1 MRGRGIYRG
10 WWVVSVPF
18 LATALSVGAG
28 QYGFGLFIEPLED
41 NFGWNRS
48 QISAALSFTAFG
60 SLIAPLLGR
69 VMDRHGSKYILAGS
83 LGLIAVSYMLR
94 PFMTELWHW
103 YALSFI
109 QYLGAGA
116 GFLPAGRLVGIWF
129 EHNRGRVM
137 GITAMGANF
146 GGLVMP
152 PFLGLILPILMWQ
165 GAYLVLA
172 FISVALIIYALAVI
186 SEGHGVPGTDDE
198 TGEPPTLETQPV
210 LAGWTLK
217 EALHST
223 AFYAITLSIMLG
235 SFTYSAILPQIITHL
250 TDEGVSLRIASLAL
264 STFAIFGMTGK
275 LMMGILAERI
285 TARYALMM
293 NLSGQALFLILMIW
307 AGSPVI
313 MWVSVP
319 LYGYFSG
326 AFGALFPLVVQS
338 AFGIRHYGS
347 IMGTIG
353 LTNMVSFGIGPI
365 LAGASFDLTGSYR
378 MAFIT
383 VAVLF
388 LVGALSLTQAKAP
401 KPVP

>member
-1 MRGRGIYRG
+1 M
-10 WWVVSVPF
+10 VSVPF

-48 QISAALSFTAFG
+48 QISASLSFTAFG

-69 VMDRHGSKYILAGS
+69 VMDRHGTKYIMASSLA
-83 LGLIAVSYMLR
+83 LIAVSYLLR
-94 PFMTELWHW
+94 PLMTELWHW
-103 YALSFI
+103 YALSFM

-129 EHNRGRVM
+129 QRNRGRVM

-165 GAYLVLA
+165 GSYIVLA
-172 FISVALIIYALAVI
+172 VMSVALTVYALAVI
-186 SEGHGVPGTDDE
+186 SESPPVSSIGDE
-198 TGEPPTLETQPV
+198 IGEAVTPETPRV
-210 LAGWTLK
+210 LTGWTLK
-217 EALHST
+217 EALHSR

-250 TDEGVSLRIASLAL
+250 TDKGVSLRIASLAL
-264 STFAIFGMTGK
+264 SVFAIFGMTGK

-285 TARYALMM
+285 TARYALML
-293 NLSGQALFLILMIW
+293 NLGGQAIFLILMIW

-313 MWVSVP
+313 ICGR
-319 LYGYFSG
+319 L
-326 AFGALFPLVVQS
+326 LV
-338 AFGIRHYGS
+338 F
-347 IMGTIG
+347 
-353 LTNMVSFGIGPI
+353 
-365 LAGASFDLTGSYR
+365 
-378 MAFIT
+378 
-383 VAVLF
+383 
-388 LVGALSLTQAKAP
+388 
-401 KPVP
+401 

>member
-1 MRGRGIYRG
+1 M
-10 WWVVSVPF
+10 VSVPF

-41 NFGWNRS
+41 DFGWNRS
-48 QISAALSFTAFG
+48 QISASLSFTAFG
-60 SLIAPLLGR
+60 SLIAPFLGR
-69 VMDRHGSKYILAGS
+69 VMDRHGTKYIMAGS
-83 LGLIAVSYMLR
+83 LGLIAFSYLLR
-94 PFMTELWHW
+94 PLMTELWHW
-103 YALSFI
+103 YVLSFI

-129 EHNRGRVM
+129 QRNRGRVM

-152 PFLGLILPILMWQ
+152 PFLGLILPMLMWQ
-165 GAYLVLA
+165 GSYLVLA
-172 FISVALIIYALAVI
+172 AISVALTVYALVVI
-186 SEGHGVPGTDDE
+186 SESPPVPSTGDE
-198 TGEPPTLETQPV
+198 TGETVTLETRPP
-210 LAGWTLK
+210 LTGWTLR
-217 EALHST
+217 EALRSR
-223 AFYAITLSIMLG
+223 AFYAIALSIMLG

-250 TDEGVSLRIASLAL
+250 TDEGVSVRVASLAL

-275 LMMGILAERI
+275 LLMGILAERI
-285 TARYALMM
+285 TARYALMI
-293 NLSGQALFLILMIW
+293 NLSGQAIFLVLIMW

-313 MWVSVP
+313 MWISVP

-326 AFGALFPLVVQS
+326 AFGALFQLVVQG

-365 LAGASFDLTGSYR
+365 LAGASVDLTGSYR
-378 MAFIT
+378 IAFIT
-383 VAVLF
+383 VAALF
-388 LVGALSLTQAKAP
+388 LVGALSLTQARVP
-401 KPVP
+401 KPAP

>member
-1 MRGRGIYRG
+1 MRGRRIYRG
-10 WWVVSVPF
+10 WWVISVPF

-48 QISAALSFTAFG
+48 QISASLSFTAFG
-60 SLIAPLLGR
+60 SLIAPFLGR
-69 VMDRHGSKYILAGS
+69 VMDRHGTKHIMAGS
-83 LGLIAVSYMLR
+83 LALIAVSYLLR
-94 PFMTELWHW
+94 PLMTELWHW

-129 EHNRGRVM
+129 QRNRGRVM

-152 PFLGLILPILMWQ
+152 PFLGLMLPIVMWQ

-172 FISVALIIYALAVI
+172 SMSIALIIYTLAVI
-186 SEGHGVPGTDDE
+186 SERRHVPGADVEGEELRTAE
-198 TGEPPTLETQPV
+198 TPPV
-210 LAGWTLK
+210 LSGWTLK
-217 EALHST
+217 EALRSN

-250 TDEGVSLRIASLAL
+250 TDEGLSVRAASLAL
-264 STFAIFGMTGK
+264 SAFAIFGMTGK
-275 LMMGILAERI
+275 LLMGILAERI
-285 TARYALMM
+285 TARYALMI
-293 NLSGQALFLILMIW
+293 NLSGQAIFLILMTW
-307 AGSPVI
+307 ASSPAI
-313 MWVSVP
+313 AWVAVP

-326 AFGALFPLVVQS
+326 AFGALMQLVVQG

-347 IMGTIG
+347 IMGTIS
-353 LTNMVSFGIGPI
+353 LTHIVSFGIGPI

-378 MAFIT
+378 TAFVT

-388 LVGALSLTQAKAP
+388 LIGAISLTQAK
-401 KPVP
+401 VPRQVP

>member
-1 MRGRGIYRG
+1 M
-10 WWVVSVPF
+10 PF

-41 NFGWNRS
+41 DFGWNRS
-48 QISAALSFTAFG
+48 QISVALSFTAFG

-69 VMDRHGSKYILAGS
+69 VMDRHGTKYIMAGS
-83 LGLIAVSYMLR
+83 LALIAVSYLLR
-94 PFMTELWHW
+94 PLMTELWHW

-129 EHNRGRVM
+129 QRNRGRVM

-172 FISVALIIYALAVI
+172 LMSVALIIYALVVI
-186 SEGHGVPGTDDE
+186 SESHPVPRADE
-198 TGEPPTLETQPV
+198 TGERPTPETRPV

-217 EALHST
+217 EALHSGS
-223 AFYAITLSIMLG
+223 FYAITLSIMLG
-235 SFTYSAILPQIITHL
+235 SFTYSAILPQMITHL
-250 TDEGVSLRIASLAL
+250 TDEGVSLRVASLAL

-275 LMMGILAERI
+275 LLMGILAERI
-285 TARYALMM
+285 TARYALMI
-293 NLSGQALFLILMIW
+293 NLSGQAIFLILMIW
-307 AGSPVI
+307 AGSPAI
-313 MWVSVP
+313 MWISVP

-326 AFGALFPLVVQS
+326 AFGALIQLVVQG

-353 LTNMVSFGIGPI
+353 LTNIVSFGIGPI

-378 MAFIT
+378 VAFIA

-388 LVGALSLTQAKAP
+388 FMGALSLTQAKPP
-401 KPVP
+401 KHVP

>member
-1 MRGRGIYRG
+1 M
-10 WWVVSVPF
+10 VSVPF

-28 QYGFGLFIEPLED
+28 QYGFGLFIEPLEND
-41 NFGWNRS
+41 FGWNRS
-48 QISAALSFTAFG
+48 QISVALSFTAFG

-69 VMDRHGSKYILAGS
+69 VMDRHGTKYIMAGS
-83 LGLIAVSYMLR
+83 LALLAVSFLLR

-129 EHNRGRVM
+129 QRNRGRVM

-172 FISVALIIYALAVI
+172 LMSVALIIYALAVI
-186 SEGHGVPGTDDE
+186 SESPPAPGSDDE
-198 TGEPPTLETQPV
+198 PAERPALETRPV

-217 EALHST
+217 EALHSSS
-223 AFYAITLSIMLG
+223 FYAITFSIMLG

-250 TDEGVSLRIASLAL
+250 TDEGVSLRIAALAL

-275 LMMGILAERI
+275 LLMGILAERI
-285 TARYALMM
+285 TARYALMI
-293 NLSGQALFLILMIW
+293 NLSGQAIFLILMIW

-313 MWVSVP
+313 MWISVP

-326 AFGALFPLVVQS
+326 AFGALMQLVVQG

-353 LTNMVSFGIGPI
+353 LTNIVSFGIGPI

-378 MAFIT
+378 VAFIA

-388 LVGALSLTQAKAP
+388 FMGALSLTQAKP
-401 KPVP
+401 PRTVP